1 MHTPEQ
7 SREPTLEL
15 PELLEHVGRLL
26 AEAREADLGAGG
38 SPAWI
43 QLRAA
48 SDRAKTKL
56 LKLSAHIR
64 ALRGAQA
71 ELRYAAEEVRQA
83 TRTVETILERRS
95 AGTNGAADRPANRS
109 RA

>member
-1 MHTPEQ
+1 MQKTEKP
-7 SREPTLEL
+7 REPTPEL

-26 AEAREADLGAGG
+26 AEARDADLGAGG

-48 SDRAKTKL
+48 SERAKTKL
-56 LKLSAHIR
+56 LKLSAHVR
-64 ALRGAQA
+64 ALKGVQA
-71 ELRYAAEEVRQA
+71 ELRDATDEVRQA
-83 TRTVETILERRS
+83 TNAVESLLERRS
-95 AGTNGAADRPANRS
+95 ARANGS